1 MMDYKETKSY
11 ELTCISP
18 IHIGSGESLRPFEY
32 LYDKQKGKVYLIN
45 QSKWVAMLSDK
56 GLMEEY
62 VVFIE
67 GSKQL
72 EGLNLWQWL
81 RNKGVSNQEI
91 LASSSRCA
99 EAPYSVLA
107 KNKKSLNSLNSGI
120 SLPNGQLYIPGSSI
134 KGALRNGIIY
144 HLLNKSSRIKEYQ
157 KKVESELNDKLNI
170 RKLKASSYIE
180 NDLLSTLCYD
190 VKKNKDSI
198 DVKKNKDSINSVLR
212 GLQVSDAMPVEKYN
226 TVVVQKL
233 DASVKIKKSGES
245 ESRLPLCRECIRPGA
260 KFRFTISLDL
270 PMMKTIGISSI
281 DEILEYAHKA
291 KLAEI
296 NLLKLFFSADYKN
309 QIKEAEAA
317 DFSIGAGTG
326 FLNKTLWTGLYDDRE
341 AMVRGIKTILSD
353 SFKKHNHFKD
363 SGISPRTLKLAE
375 VNGKKQMMGL
385 CSLQE
390 VK

>member
-1 MMDYKETKSY
+1 MMDYKETKSF

-62 VVFIE
+62 VAFIE

-107 KNKKSLNSLNSGI
+107 KDKKSLNSLNSGM
-120 SLPNGQLYIPGSSI
+120 SLPDGQLYIPGSSI
-134 KGALRNGIIY
+134 KGVLRTGILY
-144 HLLNKSSRIKEYQ
+144 HLLETSSKIEIYQSKLEAELENKS
-157 KKVESELNDKLNI
+157 NI
-170 RKLKASSYIE
+170 RKLKTSSFIE
-180 NDLLSTLCYD
+180 NDLLTALCYD
-190 VKKNKDSI
+190 VKR
-198 DVKKNKDSINSVLR
+198 NKDSINCALK
-212 GLQVSDAMPVEKYN
+212 GLQVSDAMPVEKYD
-226 TVVVQKL
+226 TIAVQKL
-233 DASVKIKKSGES
+233 DASVKIKKNGES

>member
-1 MMDYKETKSY
+1 MMDYKETKSF

-62 VVFIE
+62 VAFIE

-107 KNKKSLNSLNSGI
+107 KDKKSLNSLNSGM
-120 SLPNGQLYIPGSSI
+120 SLPDGQLYIPGSSI
-134 KGALRNGIIY
+134 KGVLRTGILY
-144 HLLNKSSRIKEYQ
+144 HLLEASSKIEIYQSKLEAELENKS
-157 KKVESELNDKLNI
+157 NI
-170 RKLKASSYIE
+170 RKLKTSSFIE
-180 NDLLSTLCYD
+180 NDLLTALCYD
-190 VKKNKDSI
+190 VKR
-198 DVKKNKDSINSVLR
+198 NKDSINCALK
-212 GLQVSDAMPVEKYN
+212 GLQVSDAMPVEKYD
-226 TVVVQKL
+226 TIAVQKL
-233 DASVKIKKSGES
+233 DASVKIKKNEES

-281 DEILEYAHKA
+281 DEIVEYAHKA

-326 FLNKTLWTGLYDDRE
+326 FLNKTLWTGLSDDRE

>member
-62 VVFIE
+62 VAFIE

-107 KNKKSLNSLNSGI
+107 KDKKSLNSLNSGM
-120 SLPNGQLYIPGSSI
+120 SLPDGQLYIPGSSI
-134 KGALRNGIIY
+134 KGVLRTGILY
-144 HLLNKSSRIKEYQ
+144 HLLEASSKIEIYQSKLEAELENKS
-157 KKVESELNDKLNI
+157 NI
-170 RKLKASSYIE
+170 RKLKPSSLIE
-180 NDLLSTLCYD
+180 NDLLTALCYD
-190 VKKNKDSI
+190 VKR
-198 DVKKNKDSINSVLR
+198 NKDSINCVLK
-212 GLQVSDAMPVEKYN
+212 GLQVSDAMPVEKYD
-226 TVVVQKL
+226 TIAVQKL

-341 AMVRGIKTILSD
+341 AIVRGIKIILSD

>member
-1 MMDYKETKSY
+1 MMDYKETKSF

-62 VVFIE
+62 VAFIE

-107 KNKKSLNSLNSGI
+107 KDKKSLNSLNSGM
-120 SLPNGQLYIPGSSI
+120 SLPDGQLYIPGSSI
-134 KGALRNGIIY
+134 KGVLRTGILY
-144 HLLNKSSRIKEYQ
+144 HLLEASSKIEIYQSKLEAELENKS
-157 KKVESELNDKLNI
+157 NI
-170 RKLKASSYIE
+170 RKLKTSSFIE
-180 NDLLSTLCYD
+180 NDLLTALCYD
-190 VKKNKDSI
+190 VKRT
-198 DVKKNKDSINSVLR
+198 KDSINCALK
-212 GLQVSDAMPVEKYN
+212 GLQVSDAMPVEKYD
-226 TVVVQKL
+226 TIAVQKL
-233 DASVKIKKSGES
+233 DASVKIKKNGES

-281 DEILEYAHKA
+281 DEIVEYAHKA

-296 NLLKLFFSADYKN
+296 NLLKLFFSADYKY

-363 SGISPRTLKLAE
+363 SGISPRTLKLA
-375 VNGKKQMMGL
+375 
-385 CSLQE
+385 
-390 VK
+390 